1 MVPKKEANHLPGQKL
16 FTAMVFSMISS
27 QKYGIAR
34 YVPRNAKSGVIPR
47 LMALIPYRSI
57 DREGIYMI
65 DLPTVEDVRDYPFNS
80 LKPATDKQKELVRDL
95 VSRSQLYRKTDNT
108 EQ

>member
-80 LKPATDKQKELVRDL
+80 LKPATDKQRELVRDL